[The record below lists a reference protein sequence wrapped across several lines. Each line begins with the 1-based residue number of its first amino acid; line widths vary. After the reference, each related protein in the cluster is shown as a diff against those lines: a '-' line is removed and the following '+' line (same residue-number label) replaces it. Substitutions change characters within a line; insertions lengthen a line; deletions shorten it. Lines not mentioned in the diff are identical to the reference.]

1 MDGNHPMLQKR
12 ITAKQIAELAG
23 VSRGTVDR
31 VLHHRGG
38 VKLEVQEKIE
48 SIIASNGY
56 QPNRAGKALVMRR
69 PFRIAVM
76 FNSVGNPFYDEVR
89 RGVLEARAAY
99 SDFTVELEWREA
111 RGYDLQEQCRQLDEV
126 MESGVD
132 GLLITPINHPEVVKR
147 LQAFRTRNI
156 PVVAVNTNVE
166 GGSRFSY
173 VGCHYES
180 SGRVAAQ
187 MLGLLSRGQGNVLV
201 AVGSKSVLGHNQRV
215 TGFQER
221 LAEAFPDMRVVDI
234 VETNDDDVTAAI
246 NVREAIRKNPDI
258 IGLYVAAAG
267 AVGCVTTAREE
278 MKDKELYVVTC
289 DLTEDI
295 RNFLDNGAVQAT
307 IGQKPYRQGYE
318 STKALIETFLFGE
331 ELPQQIYMENEIHIA
346 YT

>member
-1 MDGNHPMLQKR
+1 MDKSSHEK

-31 VLHHRGG
+31 VLHRRGG

-48 SIIASNGY
+48 SIIASSGY

-69 PFRIAVM
+69 SFRIVVM
-76 FNSVGNPFYDEVR
+76 LNSVGNPFYDEVR
-89 RGVLEARAAY
+89 RGVQEARAAY
-99 SDFTVELEWREA
+99 SDFTVELEWRES
-111 RGYDLQEQCRQLDEV
+111 RGYDLKEQCRQLDEV
-126 MESGVD
+126 LEMGVD
-132 GLLITPINHPEVVKR
+132 GLLITPINHPEIVKR
-147 LQAFRTRNI
+147 LHAYQSRNI

-166 GGSRFSY
+166 GGSCFSY

-187 MLGLLSRGQGNVLV
+187 MLGLLSRGKGDVLV
-201 AVGSKSVLGHNQRV
+201 AVGSRKVLGHNQRT

-221 LAEAFPDMRVVDI
+221 LAEAFPNMRVVDV
-234 VETNDDDVTAAI
+234 VETNDDDTVAAE
-246 NVREAIRKNPDI
+246 NVRDAIRKHPDI
-258 IGLYVAAAG
+258 IGLYVAAGG

-278 MKDKELYVVTC
+278 AKGREMYIVTC

-295 RNFLDNGAVQAT
+295 RHFLDAGDVQAT

-318 STKALIETFLFGE
+318 STKALVEKILFDE
-331 ELPQQIYMENEIHIA
+331 ELPQQLYMENEIHVA